1 MMAITKEKIKKW
13 EEKGKVKKLIKA
25 LKDIDIYIRRSAAAA
40 LGEIGDPKAVD
51 PLIEALKDKGNLVR
65 DSTVNALGKI
75 GDPKVVDPL
84 IEALKDRDYG
94 VRRSALKAL
103 DKIGDAKA
111 VAPIIE
117 ALGDKQ
123 DVIRGEAAMALG
135 NFKDPKVVE
144 PLIETLGDNDYKV
157 RFAALMSLGK
167 IGDKKA
173 VERISR
179 MLLEERGEPHICK
192 EIARTLTTLGWEP
205 TNDEI
210 GARYHIAEGKLDKC
224 VDIGDP
230 AVRPLIAQMKY
241 KAPRH
246 DSIGSAFLGKAFGKL
261 SNRSAGRQLARK
273 ESSAAVKAAEALKS
287 IYQSGNISP
296 ENKKEL
302 LKLKESKLKISDW
315 HIDQKNYDPDNC
327 KFEDHS
333 DKMEDIYFDL

>member
-1 MMAITKEKIKKW
+1 MPITKEKIKNW

-25 LKDIDIYIRRSAAAA
+25 LKVIDMYIPGEAAA
-40 LGEIGDPKAVD
+40 
-51 PLIEALKDKGNLVR
+51 
-65 DSTVNALGKI
+65 ALGKI
-75 GDPKVVDPL
+75 GDPKAVEPLIDALKDKNSGVRSSAASALEKIGDPKSVDPL
-84 IEALKDRDYG
+84 IQALQDNDYG

-111 VAPIIE
+111 VVPIIG
-117 ALGDKQ
+117 ALGDKH

-135 NFKDPKVVE
+135 NFKDPKAVE
-144 PLIETLGDNDYKV
+144 PLIKALGDNDYKV
-157 RFAALMSLGK
+157 RFAALTSLGK

-173 VERISR
+173 VEPISR
-179 MLLEERGEPHICK
+179 MLLDERGEPYICK
-192 EIARTLTTLGWEP
+192 EIARTLTKLGWEP

-210 GARYHIAEGKLDKC
+210 GARYYIAEGKFDKC
-224 VDIGDP
+224 VEIGDP
-230 AVRPLIAQMKY
+230 AVMPLIGQMKY

-246 DSIGSAFLGKAFGKL
+246 DSTGSAFLGKAFGKL
-261 SNRSAGRQLARK
+261 SNRSKGRRMVRT

-315 HIDQKNYDPDNC
+315 HTDQKNYNPDNC

-333 DKMEDIYFDL
+333 DKLEDIYFDL

>member
-1 MMAITKEKIKKW
+1 MPITTEKIKKW

-25 LKDIDIYIRRSAAAA
+25 LKVIDMYIRRKAAIA
-40 LGEIGDPKAVD
+40 LGEIGDPIAVDPLIKAFKDKDNLVRAHTVTALGKIGNPKAVD
-51 PLIEALKDKGNLVR
+51 PLIEALKDN
-65 DSTVNALGKI
+65 
-75 GDPKVVDPL
+75 
-84 IEALKDRDYG
+84 DYG

-103 DKIGDAKA
+103 DKIRDAKA

-117 ALGDKQ
+117 ALGDKH

-135 NFKDPKVVE
+135 NFKDPKAVE

-173 VERISR
+173 VEPISR
-179 MLLEERGEPHICK
+179 MLIEERGEPAICK
-192 EIARTLTTLGWEP
+192 EIAKTLITLDWEP

-210 GARYHIAEGKLDKC
+210 GARYYIAEGKFEKC
-224 VDIGDP
+224 VEIGDP
-230 AVRPLIAQMKY
+230 AVRPLISQMHY

-246 DSIGSAFLGKAFGKL
+246 DNLGSASLGKAFGQL
-261 SNRSAGRQLARK
+261 SNRSKGRPMVRK
-273 ESSAAVKAAEALKS
+273 ESSASVKAAEALKS

-302 LKLKESKLKISDW
+302 LRLKESKLKISDW
-315 HIDQKNYDPDNC
+315 HTDQKNYDPDNC

-333 DKMEDIYFDL
+333 DKIEDIYFDL